1 MALILDWT
9 LQKFYYY
16 VLHAAWF
23 SGILALLVYFEYIM
37 ASIYEGGH
45 EGISLSW
52 FIPLMSIASAIML
65 FFLMVSVGWLI
76 AFNGNMVKNDARAMS
91 IVWLWQVL
99 ARSTNERY
107 LNFVNGHERRL
118 EIYRHLASNHAEIR
132 LVTIMPGEGSDPIKC
147 TFDHTILGTNAP
159 AYEALSY
166 TWGSSHSVGSITLNN
181 TPFHVTKNLK
191 AALRDLRLPHTTRI
205 VWIDAICINQADNDE
220 RGEQVQL
227 MREIY
232 AQAKEVIVWLGQE
245 SDSSNLAMDFFE
257 SASTNPDIEQWFKD
271 TITKTGQGLYKNEW
285 EAVFAL
291 LEREYWK
298 RTWII
303 QELACAAKITLLCGV
318 RSVSW
323 DVLIISLSA
332 WYDLE
337 QSQCSDS
344 IKASMAS
351 IRAGTKTGG
360 SWGRKIGDLNP
371 LQFESNRNAL
381 RNSSESQSLVNL
393 MCKHWKSRL
402 TDERDMIYAFAGIA
416 SDCQHPALPIDY
428 SIPTWT
434 VYLQTL
440 AFLLEKTGSLDMITY
455 SGIGNQPI
463 GRPTWAPSFYWA
475 DRVGRAFESSQ
486 QMFNSTGRCPFTAS
500 KDAQARALFL
510 GCHRRFDK
518 FLGIDRTILQVEG
531 CCIDIISRQL
541 LYKDEDS
548 WIMGKGMEAWKLGLA
563 RKTRRK
569 YLNLTSSSAWM
580 QPGRR
585 RGELEIIEL
594 LYYFVLETPSPSPV
608 VPGANATPEE
618 RTEELWRTL
627 IYDRTSGGL
636 IAPEEWSQAFS
647 VLINGPSSVP
657 TNFEPQSSMSSYSDL
672 DRARSFTRPFLDA
685 AENLF
690 SGNFWLF
697 LTKTGRLGV
706 ANKNAKVGDLVCVL
720 PGCSMPV
727 IIRQSKSQRQN
738 NILNG
743 TMHGSAY
750 LHYYMYGKAIEDLNT
765 GSLSLRTFKLK

>member
-23 SGILALLVYFEYIM
+23 FGILAFLVYFEYIM
-37 ASIYEGGH
+37 ASIYEG
-45 EGISLSW
+45 EREAISLFW
-52 FIPLMSIASAIML
+52 FIPLMSTTSVIFL
-65 FFLMVSVGWLI
+65 FFLVLPVAQLI
-76 AFNGNMVKNDARAMS
+76 AFNGNMVKNDARALS

-99 ARSTNERY
+99 ARSSKERY
-107 LNFVNGHERRL
+107 LNLVNGHERRL

-132 LVTIMPGEGSDPIKC
+132 LVTIMPGEGFDPIKC
-147 TFDHTILGTNAP
+147 TFDHAVLGTNAP

-166 TWGSSHSVGSITLNN
+166 TWGSIHSVGSITLND
-181 TPFHVTKNLK
+181 TPFHVTKNLN
-191 AALRDLRLPHTTRI
+191 AALRDLRLPHTTRV

-232 AQAKEVIVWLGQE
+232 TQAKEVIVWVGQA
-245 SDSSNLAMDFFE
+245 SNSSNLAMDFFE
-257 SASTNPDIEQWFKD
+257 SASTNPDMEQWFKD
-271 TITKTGQGLYKNEW
+271 TITNTGQGLYRKEW
-285 EAVFAL
+285 KAVFAL
-291 LEREYWK
+291 LEREYWT
-298 RTWII
+298 RAWII
-303 QELACAAKITLLCGV
+303 QELACAAKISLLCGM
-318 RSVSW
+318 RSVGW
-323 DVLIISLSA
+323 DVLIISLSV
-332 WYDLE
+332 WDDLE

-344 IKASMAS
+344 IKAFMAS
-351 IRAGTKTGG
+351 IRAGKKIGG
-360 SWGRKIGDLNP
+360 IWGRKIGDFSP

-381 RNSSESQSLVNL
+381 RSPTESQSLANL

-428 SIPTWT
+428 SIPTWA

-475 DRVGRAFESSQ
+475 DRVGKAFESSQ
-486 QMFNSTGRCPFTAS
+486 QMFNSTGRCAFTAS
-500 KDAQARALFL
+500 KDVQARALFL
-510 GCHRRFDK
+510 DCHRRFDR
-518 FLGIDRTILQVEG
+518 FLGIDHTILQAEG
-531 CCIDIISRQL
+531 CCIDMISRQI
-541 LYKDEDS
+541 LYKDDDS
-548 WIMGKGMEAWKLGLA
+548 WLMGKGIGAWKLELS

-585 RGELEIIEL
+585 RGELEIIKL
-594 LYYFVLETPSPSPV
+594 LYYFVLETPSPSPT

-627 IYDRTSGGL
+627 IYDRTSAGSK
-636 IAPEEWSQAFS
+636 APEEWSRAFS

-657 TNFEPQSSMSSYSDL
+657 TNFEPQSSTSSYSNL

-738 NILNG
+738 DIFNG

-750 LHYYMYGKAIEDLNT
+750 LHYYMYGKAIEDLNA
-765 GSLSLRTFKLK
+765 GNLSLRTFKLK